1 MASKEIDAKSLPI
14 ATALTMPHAPKIQPP
29 ALNLAF
35 VLPDFKARSVKNV
48 PPMKFVSTRANAL
61 LINMGISDAIV
72 HQDFMDLYANIA
84 YAIHLDLAK
93 MGALALLLKGGRSAN
108 VLLITKDLIA
118 VLMFVMIIAYME
130 DLQQVKFK
138 HLQFFGDFQTHE
150 TIYPETFIILIFFL
164 LMYYFA
170 VSR

>member
-1 MASKEIDAKSLPI
+1 M
-14 ATALTMPHAPKIQPP
+14 
-29 ALNLAF
+29 
-35 VLPDFKARSVKNV
+35 
-48 PPMKFVSTRANAL
+48 

-118 VLMFVMIIAYME
+118 ALTFVMIIAYME
-130 DLQQVKFK
+130 DLQQVKF
-138 HLQFFGDFQTHE
+138 TH
-150 TIYPETFIILIFFL
+150 FKVFW
-164 LMYYFA
+164 
-170 VSR
+170 

>member
-61 LINMGISDAIV
+61 HGKGMINSDAIV

-108 VLLITKDLIA
+108 VLLITKDLIVA
-118 VLMFVMIIAYME
+118 LTFVMIIAYME
-130 DLQQVKFK
+130 DLQQVKK
-138 HLQFFGDFQTHE
+138 
-150 TIYPETFIILIFFL
+150 IFHFL
-164 LMYYFA
+164 VIF
-170 VSR
+170 